1 MEKNRKKRT
10 GVLLIQ
16 LGTPDSPKKSDV
28 RTFLN
33 DPRVI
38 EYPYL
43 KRKLLVNGIII
54 PFRIKEST
62 KIYQELWDL
71 SGGVSPLM
79 KYTESKTKLLQER
92 FDKTGED
99 VTVHMA
105 MRYRNPSMESVLEE
119 MRKENYD
126 KIILFPLFPHHASAT
141 TGTAIEKALKLMT
154 KWWVI
159 PEISTVNDFYD
170 HEAYIDAMV
179 EQT

>member
-10 GVLLIQ
+10 GVFLIQ
-16 LGTPDSPKKSDV
+16 LGTTYSPKKSDV
-28 RTFLN
+28 RTYLNEFLN

-38 EYPYL
+38 ECPYL
-43 KRKLLVNGIII
+43 KIKLLVNGIII
-54 PFRIKEST
+54 PSRIKEST

-105 MRYRNPSMESVLEE
+105 MRYRNPSMESVLERSE
-119 MRKENYD
+119 EHTSELQSR
-126 KIILFPLFPHHASAT
+126 PH
-141 TGTAIEKALKLMT
+141 LVCRLLL
-154 KWWVI
+154 
-159 PEISTVNDFYD
+159 
-170 HEAYIDAMV
+170 
-179 EQT
+179 